1 VTPAELKKA
10 FAAGKIA
17 KPAYID
23 AMNER
28 HRLLHDYAA
37 FIEGTDV
44 AAVELACGEVV
55 MTMRGTG
62 LKFLVRRD
70 DKRTAP
76 LEILNFGALEKAE
89 ADMTLRLIREGDTV
103 FDIGANIGWYALTLG
118 RRFKRLRVH
127 AFEPIPDTFAR
138 LRAHAALNGD
148 KRVALHNL
156 GFSDQRGKA
165 TFYFRPD
172 NSVNASGADLGTGGR
187 KVTCRIERLDD
198 FARKTR
204 VDFIKCDVEGAEL
217 FVFKGGLR
225 VLARDTPVIFSEML
239 RKWSASF
246 GYHPNEIIDL
256 LGGLGYRPFT
266 AKGRRLKPFGRMD
279 EKTVETNFFFL
290 HPEKHAA
297 RLKRCR

>member
-1 VTPAELKKA
+1 MTLAELKKA
-10 FAAGKIA
+10 FAAGKLA

-28 HRLLHDYAA
+28 HRLLHEYAS
-37 FIEGTDV
+37 FIEDTDV
-44 AAVELACGEVV
+44 ASVEIAGGEVV
-55 MTMRGTG
+55 MTLRGTG
-62 LKFLVRRD
+62 LKFVVRQD

-89 ADMTLRLIREGDTV
+89 ADMTLRLVREGGTV
-103 FDIGANIGWYALTLG
+103 FDVGANIGWYSLTLN
-118 RRFKRLRVH
+118 RRFKRLKVH

-138 LRAHAALNGD
+138 LKRHAAMNGD
-148 KRVALHNL
+148 RRVTLHNF

-165 TFYFRPD
+165 TFWFRPD
-172 NSVNASGADLGTGGR
+172 FSVNASGADLGTGGR
-187 KVTCRIERLDD
+187 KVTCRIETLDG

-225 VLARDTPVIFSEML
+225 TLARDTPVIFTEML
-239 RKWSASF
+239 RKWAAPF

-256 LGGLGYRPFT
+256 LGALGYRPFT
-266 AKGRRLKPFGRMD
+266 VNGNP
-279 EKTVETNFFFL
+279 VEVDTIVTIDY
-290 HPEKHAA
+290 A
-297 RLKRCR
+297 LKR